1 MISPSKGAVAHQ
13 RSVVAVAVATTSPG
27 PRIYRSTF
35 TSGAASTSRAP
46 FLHRRR
52 RRRRRASAAA
62 SPRDPRRPPPRSPR
76 TPAATVPSPATSPA
90 CSLPAFLP
98 HLPPAAAAGGL
109 LPRLPQSGLVVG
121 PPRPSPPPSPEPS
134 TRNPPAGPQ
143 KSEFASGI
151 PIWCCFLAA
160 AAVAAGIGI
169 GVFVLVSARRL
180 EVLAAASAVAAAVG
194 VVGVW
199 NWWSRAREAEG
210 FFRRFPDSS
219 VGRGSLPVGELVKIS
234 GVTSCLHHANAQQV
248 TCGHVP
254 LVTSYQDVSRCIFTS
269 SELYE
274 YRGWS
279 GAPANPNHRRFTWG
293 LRHSERNV
301 ANFYISDHGSGTR
314 FLVRAGDGAKVTHFV
329 KSKTIDINKGKRELT
344 PNFINWLADNNLS
357 IGDQLLRL
365 KEGFI
370 KEGDTA
376 SVIGILRRHH
386 PYDIIDPPHG
396 KVSTGCQWTRCLFPV
411 LVEGLILI
419 GDENPEDEVVY
430 LA

>member
-1 MISPSKGAVAHQ
+1 MHQLGSGLYVSGPLPPSPPPPPPPRERRRLSAGSSSPSSSLAPYTGGDGPLSGDLA
-13 RSVVAVAVATTSPG
+13 RMFPSPH
-27 PRIYRSTF
+27 S
-35 TSGAASTSRAP
+35 
-46 FLHRRR
+46 
-52 RRRRRASAAA
+52 
-62 SPRDPRRPPPRSPR
+62 SPHLRPPPP
-76 TPAATVPSPATSPA
+76 
-90 CSLPAFLP
+90 
-98 HLPPAAAAGGL
+98 PPAASS
-109 LPRLPQSGLVVG
+109 PRLPQSGLVVG

-234 GVTSCLHHANAQQV
+234 G
-248 TCGHVP
+248 
-254 LVTSYQDVSRCIFTS
+254 DVSRCIFTS